1 MVSLIVTL
9 VSFSPTL
16 IGPGVSVQLA
26 TWDASSWREGAA
38 CIDANTDVFFPIGS
52 TKDALAKTIKA
63 KRYCAVCPV
72 SSFCL
77 EFALWTAQD
86 YGVWGGLTED
96 ERRRERRS
104 RRAAA
109 RKLRAAQAVEEVAE
123 FEGDDFVDELDDY
136 EASA

>member
-1 MVSLIVTL
+1 

-38 CIDANTDVFFPIGS
+38 CHDANTDLFFPIGS
-52 TKDALAKTIKA
+52 TKDAVAKTIKA

-72 SSFCL
+72 RLYCL

-96 ERRRERRS
+96 ERRRERRN

-109 RKLRAAQAVEEVAE
+109 RKLRAAQVVADAMEV
-123 FEGDDFVDELDDY
+123 EGDDDRLDELDDDLLDDY